1 MLFRAAL
8 LLSFLFPTMAC
19 AATVDVSVRGPD
31 GRPLDDAVVMV
42 ESARAPS
49 GPIRFPWP
57 MVMAQ
62 QNIAF
67 SPHVLIVPVGA
78 TVTFPNRDRVR
89 HHVYSFSK
97 AKKFDIK
104 LYGRD
109 ETRSETFDK
118 PGVVAL
124 GCNIHDTMS
133 GFIVVVD
140 TPYVAQT
147 DAQGHVR
154 LEGVL
159 EGAGRVTVW
168 SPSIHAAGNELTQ
181 PITISGANYAT
192 TLTVRR

>member
-1 MLFRAAL
+1 MRIFLTL
-8 LLSFLFPTMAC
+8 LLSVLCPSLAS
-19 AATVDVSVRGPD
+19 AATLDITVRGPD
-31 GRPLDDAVVMV
+31 GRPLGDAVVMV
-42 ESARAPS
+42 ESAHVPA

-78 TVTFPNRDRVR
+78 TVAFPNRDRVR

-97 AKKFDIK
+97 AKKFTIK
-104 LYGRD
+104 LYGQEEAR
-109 ETRSETFDK
+109 TETFDT

-133 GFIVVVD
+133 GFIIVVD
-140 TPYVAQT
+140 TPYAAQA

-154 LEGVL
+154 LTNVP
-159 EGAGRVTVW
+159 EGAARVTVW
-168 SPSIHAAGNELTQ
+168 SPSIRASGNELTQ
-181 PITISGANYAT
+181 PLSVNGATFAT
-192 TLTVRR
+192 TLTVHR